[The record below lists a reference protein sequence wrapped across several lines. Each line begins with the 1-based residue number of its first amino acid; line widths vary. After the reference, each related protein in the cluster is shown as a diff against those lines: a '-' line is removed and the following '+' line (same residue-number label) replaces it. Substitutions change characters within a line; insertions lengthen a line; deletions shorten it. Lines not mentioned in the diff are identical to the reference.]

1 MRKKQA
7 NAIPL
12 NDGSSY
18 ETELSSSQIATTE
31 PSIRDSDSSF
41 AHNYRMDL
49 DLRFDSSTNTSL
61 GHALPPAG
69 CPTMSLEDLEERL
82 LHLQSQVA
90 DTHAMIARYSR
101 SSDPGSSSA
110 EDTQSNDGRVCCY
123 DVSRP
128 VPENALAEWRFDI
141 CRGVRRNSPKPVV
154 LLRRHNTGAR
164 LLRSPLFDLSRP
176 AMVHELLNKHAH
188 DEPPVGPFMERHK
201 SMAPFMPYVIQDAHL
216 MPKFPQNAPV
226 NDQATQHLPPLAA
239 EEYAVQIS
247 RLSYLARS
255 LHAIEAA
262 DPDFLSH
269 TRVHLLLDLI
279 MDLEQ
284 TFTLP
289 RIDFLRRHAET
300 IQAMGPHRA
309 APDTWDTDCIVGS
322 TENNRP
328 PLSLSSPTSPNS
340 RHIKYMT
347 LAIPRHPRFRRV
359 SATDTHATNSQISSD
374 HATSILGTKLH
385 PDACATSP
393 MNECR
398 DKFGVLS
405 SPRSPS
411 PDSVLHSMLALR
423 QFDSAAHMHLRQQS
437 QQPVAYVADASAFDS
452 KLYPVVGPRSL
463 DVSPTLQIT
472 NDGLSLAGF
481 ARRRGNGPSSLR
493 CRPQP
498 GPELS
503 PTNSGEF

>member
-1 MRKKQA
+1 MRKKKA
-7 NAIPL
+7 NTISL

-18 ETELSSSQIATTE
+18 ETRLSSSQIATTE
-31 PSIRDSDSSF
+31 PSIRDSSSSF
-41 AHNYRMDL
+41 VHNYMMDL
-49 DLRFDSSTNTSL
+49 DLRPDSSSSASL
-61 GHALPPAG
+61 GHGLPPAG
-69 CPTMSLEDLEERL
+69 CPTMSLEELEERL
-82 LHLQSQVA
+82 LYLQTQTA

-101 SSDPGSSSA
+101 SSDPASCSA
-110 EDTQSNDGRVCCY
+110 EDTQSNGDHVCCY
-123 DVSRP
+123 DVGRP

-141 CRGVRRNSPKPVV
+141 CRGARRDSPKPVV
-154 LLRRHNTGAR
+154 LLRRHNTGIR
-164 LLRSPLFDLSRP
+164 PLGSPLFDLSRP
-176 AMVHELLNKHAH
+176 AMVHELLTNYAQ

-216 MPKFPQNAPV
+216 MPKSPQNAPV

-239 EEYAVQIS
+239 EEYAAQIS

-262 DPDFLSH
+262 DPEFLSH

-289 RIDFLRRHAET
+289 RIDFLRRHAEA

-309 APDTWDTDCIVGS
+309 APDARDADCIVGS
-322 TENNRP
+322 TENDKSQ
-328 PLSLSSPTSPNS
+328 LSMSPPTSPNS
-340 RHIKYMT
+340 HHIKRMT
-347 LAIPRHPRFRRV
+347 LAIPRHPRFCQD
-359 SATDTHATNSQISSD
+359 SASDTHSINSCISSD
-374 HATSILGTKLH
+374 HAASILGSKLQ
-385 PDACATSP
+385 PDTYATP
-393 MNECR
+393 AMNERR
-398 DKFGVLS
+398 DKCEMLS

-423 QFDSAAHMHLRQQS
+423 QFDSATHMQLQQQS
-437 QQPVAYVADASAFDS
+437 QRPVAYVADASAFDS

-463 DVSPTLQIT
+463 DVSPTLQIA
-472 NDGLSLAGF
+472 NDGLSPVGF
-481 ARRRGNGPSSLR
+481 ARRRRNGPSSLR
-493 CRPQP
+493 RRPQP